1 MNTRPSASPNTHS
14 VAGRHAADRVRAR
27 AAIVQAEHDDQQ
39 DHARR
44 ELDRTLR
51 GFGLRTE
58 PHFDPSL
65 GTERSI
71 FVWCRVPTA
80 RSDHELIYA
89 ILDDQGWRSDC
100 ARLSRHRQA
109 YDVLRLVHQQTGAT
123 LVVIVKV
130 PFGAF
135 VPLEAA

>member
-1 MNTRPSASPNTHS
+1 MHTPHCTT
-14 VAGRHAADRVRAR
+14 VVGRHAADLARAR
-27 AAIVQAEHDDQQ
+27 AAIAQGEHDDQQ

-58 PHFDPSL
+58 PHFDPTL
-65 GTERSI
+65 QTERSI
-71 FVWCRVPTA
+71 FVHCRVHTA
-80 RSDHELIYA
+80 RADHELVYA

-100 ARLSRHRQA
+100 ARLSRFRQA
-109 YDVLRLVHQQTGAT
+109 YDVLRLVHRGTGAT
-123 LVVIVKV
+123 LVVIIKV

-135 VPLEAA
+135 APLEAA